1 MSGTKDLK
9 ELLDKLK
16 VEIGP
21 PPPPQAQ
28 PERETPRPVPGREA
42 PQPASTKQDRFYR
55 QLRPPEQRP
64 SSGGLQSSAWSENK
78 ESMLFGMLASLT
90 ATLSGILAGFEY
102 LVLIGAVVFSL
113 FSIVML
119 LTLLRVALKSGRN
132 GESSGLADRV
142 DALSRKVEMLSS
154 RAAGGGGGPSS
165 AGNPDKERELEQ
177 KVEELRVL
185 VKTLAKAVKG

>member
-21 PPPPQAQ
+21 PPPQAQ
-28 PERETPRPVPGREA
+28 PEREAPRPAQGREA
-42 PQPASTKQDRFYR
+42 PQPASPRQDRFYR
-55 QLRPPEQRP
+55 QARPPEQWP
-64 SSGGLQSSAWSENK
+64 SSGGSQSSAWSENK

-90 ATLSGILAGFEY
+90 ATLGGILAGFEY

-132 GESSGLADRV
+132 GEASGLADRV

-165 AGNPDKERELEQ
+165 SGNPDKERELEQ